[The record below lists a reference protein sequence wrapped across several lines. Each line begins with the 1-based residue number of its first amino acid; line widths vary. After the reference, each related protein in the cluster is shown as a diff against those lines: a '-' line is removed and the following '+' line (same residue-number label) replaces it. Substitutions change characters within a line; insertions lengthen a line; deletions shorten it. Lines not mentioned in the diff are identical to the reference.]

1 MTLYVYLG
9 SKGIDVKFDSQSV
22 TTHAKIVII
31 DDRVAF
37 VGSTNWSKSAIEEN
51 NEVNV
56 EIKEEEI
63 VKELESYFQDL
74 WSSSRR

>member
-1 MTLYVYLG
+1 M
-9 SKGIDVKFDSQSV
+9 DVKFDSQSV
-22 TTHAKIVII
+22 TTHAKIVIV

-37 VGSTNWSKSAIEEN
+37 IGSTNWSKSAIEKN

-56 EIKEEEI
+56 EIKKEEI

-74 WSSSRR
+74 WNSSYR